1 MVCTKP
7 LTPSQL
13 AQNVDICPSL
23 SLSLSKYILYFF
35 YFKYRKKQDK
45 LFKKKNPTDFHN
57 TSQSAVTLRHG
68 LALTF
73 VAYYQDKSP
82 FNLLYI
88 YHSLVLVGNEKK
100 GETLFKGAL
109 ESS

>member
-1 MVCTKP
+1 MLIYV
-7 LTPSQL
+7 L
-13 AQNVDICPSL
+13 VSL
-23 SLSLSKYILYFF
+23 SLFLNIYFIFF

-68 LALTF
+68 LALTL

-82 FNLLYI
+82 FNFLYI
-88 YHSLVLVGNEKK
+88 YSSLVLVGNEEKK
-100 GETLFKGAL
+100 GNSL
-109 ESS
+109 

>member
-1 MVCTKP
+1 MVSTKP

-13 AQNVDICPSL
+13 AQNVDICPSLSL

-68 LALTF
+68 LALTL

-82 FNLLYI
+82 FNFLYI
-88 YHSLVLVGNEKK
+88 YSSLVLVGNEEKK
-100 GETLFKGAL
+100 GNSL
-109 ESS
+109 